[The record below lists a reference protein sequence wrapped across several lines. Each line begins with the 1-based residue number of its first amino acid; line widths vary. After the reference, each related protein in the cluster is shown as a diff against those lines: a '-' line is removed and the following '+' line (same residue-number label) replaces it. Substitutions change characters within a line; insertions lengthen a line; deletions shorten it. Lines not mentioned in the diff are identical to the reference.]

1 MKLIRDTR
9 AQAIGLS
16 RFFLALIVGAIMLVV
31 IFRTTNPMLSR
42 ASNTTNNAQANAA
55 TDWMQ
60 AGINHLPVV
69 ILLLAFFSVVVY
81 AVYAREILGR

>member
-16 RFFLALIVGAIMLVV
+16 RFFLALVVGAVMLLV
-31 IFRTTNPMLSR
+31 IGVTTEPLFAR
-42 ASNTTNNAQANAA
+42 AKTSTNNAQANAA
-55 TDWMQ
+55 TNWLQ
-60 AGINHLPVV
+60 AGVDHLAVV
-69 ILLLAFFSVVVY
+69 ILLLAFFSVTVY